1 MKIYIYKGGQSLVA
15 KSGVGSAIHHQ
26 EKMLQAAGA
35 TVTDIWKEADIV
47 QINTVLP
54 DSPLVAR
61 RARQQGKKVIYYGHS
76 TMEDFK
82 NSFIGS
88 NLAAPLF
95 KKWICHCYGLGDR
108 IITPTE
114 YSRRLLMNYGLH
126 REIYALTNGVDTDF
140 FHKTEQ
146 ARGRFRI
153 FFHIPVDKKVV
164 ISAGHL
170 IHRKGIQDF
179 LEMAKRMP
187 DVIFL
192 WFGGGNNALIPAEIK
207 KAVAEKPENVI
218 FAGFQPPKILRDAY
232 CGADAF
238 AFFSYEETEG
248 IVVLE
253 ALSCE
258 IPVIVRDIPV
268 YEGWLT
274 DGVQVRKA
282 TDLDSYEQAIRD
294 ILFRESREEVQGRT
308 RAGRSLAEKHSMKMT
323 GEKLYQIEQ
332 TLCQGEL

>member
-1 MKIYIYKGGQSLVA
+1 MKIYIYKGGRSLVA
-15 KSGVGSAIHHQ
+15 KSGVGSAIRHQ
-26 EKMLQAAGA
+26 ENMLRAAGA
-35 TVTDIWKEADIV
+35 AVTDVWKEADVV

-61 RARQQGKKVIYYGHS
+61 RARRQGKKVVYYGHS

-95 KKWICHCYGLGDR
+95 KKWICYCYRQGNV

-114 YSRRLLMNYGLH
+114 YSRKLLMGYGLH
-126 REIYALTNGVDTDF
+126 RKIYALTNGVDTDF

-146 ARGRFRI
+146 AGGRFRI
-153 FFHIPVDKKVV
+153 YFHLPVDKKVV

-170 IHRKGIQDF
+170 IHRKGIEDF
-179 LEMAKRMP
+179 LEMARRMP
-187 DVIFL
+187 DVAFL
-192 WFGGGNNALIPAEIK
+192 WFGGGNHALIPPEIK

-218 FAGFQPPKILRDAY
+218 FAGFLPPKILRDAY

-238 AFFSYEETEG
+238 AFFSHEETEG

-258 IPVIVRDIPV
+258 IPVVVRDIPV
-268 YEGWLT
+268 YEEWLT

-282 TDLDSYEQAIRD
+282 TDLDSYEQAIRG
-294 ILFRESREEVQGRT
+294 ILYEEPREEVRRRT
-308 RAGRSLAEKHSMKMT
+308 WAGRSLAEEHSMQAT

-332 TLCQGEL
+332 KLL

>member
-1 MKIYIYKGGQSLVA
+1 MKIYIYKGGLSLVA
-15 KSGVGSAIHHQ
+15 KSGVGSAIRHQ
-26 EKMLQAAGA
+26 EKMLRAAKV
-35 TVTDIWKEADIV
+35 TVTDVWKEADIV

-61 RARQQGKKVIYYGHS
+61 RARRQGKKVVYYGHS

-95 KKWICHCYGLGDR
+95 KKWIRHCYRQGDVV
-108 IITPTE
+108 ITPTE
-114 YSRRLLMNYGLH
+114 YSRKLLMKYDLH

-146 ARGRFRI
+146 AGGRFRI
-153 FFHIPVDKKVV
+153 FFHLPVDKKVV

-170 IHRKGIQDF
+170 IHRKGIEDF

-187 DVIFL
+187 DIIFL
-192 WFGGGNNALIPAEIK
+192 WFGGGNNALIPPEIK

-218 FAGFQPPKILRDAY
+218 FAGFQPSRILRDAY

-274 DGVQVRKA
+274 DGEQVRKA
-282 TDLDSYEQAIRD
+282 SDPDSYERAVRD
-294 ILFRESREEVQGRT
+294 ILYEEPREKVRCRI
-308 RAGRSLAEKHSMKMT
+308 RAGRALAEEHSMQAT

-332 TLCQGEL
+332 KLL

>member
-1 MKIYIYKGGQSLVA
+1 MKIYIYKGGLSLVA
-15 KSGVGSAIHHQ
+15 KSGVGSAIRHQ
-26 EKMLQAAGA
+26 EKMLRAVGA
-35 TVTDIWKEADIV
+35 DVTEDWKEAAIV

-54 DSPLVAR
+54 DAFLAAR
-61 RARQQGKKVIYYGHS
+61 RARRQGKKVVYYGHS

-95 KKWICHCYGLGDR
+95 KKWICHCYRQGDVV
-108 IITPTE
+108 ITPTE
-114 YSRRLLMNYGLH
+114 YSRRLLQNYDLQ
-126 REIYALTNGVDTDF
+126 REIYALTNGVDIEF

-146 ARGRFRI
+146 AGGQFRTL
-153 FFHIPVDKKVV
+153 FHIPVDKKVV

-170 IHRKGIQDF
+170 IHRKGILDF
-179 LEMAKRMP
+179 LETARRMP

-218 FAGFQPPKILRDAY
+218 FAGFIPPIILRNAY
-232 CGADAF
+232 SGADVF

-268 YEGWLT
+268 YEDWLT
-274 DGVQVRKA
+274 DGEQVRKA
-282 TDLDSYEQAIRD
+282 TDVNSYEAAIRG
-294 ILFRESREEVQGRT
+294 ILYSEPREEVLRRT
-308 RAGRSLAEKHSMKMT
+308 RAGRELAEGHSMKAT

-332 TLCQGEL
+332 KLL

>member
-1 MKIYIYKGGQSLVA
+1 MKVYIYKGGQSLVA
-15 KSGVGSAIHHQ
+15 KSGVGSAIRHQ
-26 EKMLQAAGA
+26 EKMLRAAGV
-35 TVTDIWKEADIV
+35 TVTDVWKEADVV

-61 RARQQGKKVIYYGHS
+61 RARRQGKKVVYYGHS

-95 KKWICHCYGLGDR
+95 KKWICHCYRQGDVV
-108 IITPTE
+108 ITPTE
-114 YSRRLLMNYGLH
+114 YSRELLRNYGLY
-126 REIYALTNGVDTDF
+126 RKIYALTNGVDTEF

-146 ARGRFRI
+146 ASGQFRVL
-153 FFHIPVDKKVV
+153 FHIPVDKKVV

-170 IHRKGIQDF
+170 IQRKGILDF
-179 LEMAKRMP
+179 LETARRMP
-187 DVIFL
+187 DVLFL
-192 WFGGGNNALIPAEIK
+192 WFGGGNHALIPKEIK

-218 FAGFQPPKILRDAY
+218 FAGFMPPVILRDAY
-232 CGADAF
+232 CGSDAF

-268 YEGWLT
+268 YEKWLE

-282 TDLDSYEQAIRD
+282 TDPFSYEQALREILSGEQEEEIRC
-294 ILFRESREEVQGRT
+294 RT
-308 RAGRSLAEKHSMKMT
+308 QAGRVLAEEHSMRAT
-323 GEKLYQIEQ
+323 GEKLYQIQ
-332 TLCQGEL
+332 QSLYP

>member
-15 KSGVGSAIHHQ
+15 KSGVGSAIRHQ

-35 TVTDIWKEADIV
+35 TVTDAWKEADVV

-61 RARQQGKKVIYYGHS
+61 RARRQGKKVIYYGHS

-95 KKWICHCYGLGDR
+95 KKWICHCYRQGDLV
-108 IITPTE
+108 ITPTE
-114 YSRRLLMNYGLH
+114 YSRKLLMGYGLH
-126 REIYALTNGVDTDF
+126 RKIYALTNGVDTGF

-146 ARGRFRI
+146 AGGRFRI
-153 FFHIPVDKKVV
+153 FFHLPVDKKVV

-170 IHRKGIQDF
+170 IHRKGIEDF
-179 LEMAKRMP
+179 LEMARRMP
-187 DVIFL
+187 DVVFL
-192 WFGGGNNALIPAEIK
+192 WFGDGNNALIPPEIK
-207 KAVAEKPENVI
+207 KAVAEKPANVI
-218 FAGFQPPKILRDAY
+218 FAGFLPPRILRDAY

-282 TDLDSYEQAIRD
+282 VDLDSYEQAIRG
-294 ILFRESREEVQGRT
+294 ILSEEPREEVKRRT
-308 RAGRSLAEKHSMKMT
+308 RAGRVLAEEHSMQAT
-323 GEKLYQIEQ
+323 GEKLYQIEKNI
-332 TLCQGEL
+332 CR

>member
-1 MKIYIYKGGQSLVA
+1 MA
-15 KSGVGSAIHHQ
+15 KSGVGSAIRHQ
-26 EKMLQAAGA
+26 EKMLRAAGV
-35 TVTDIWKEADIV
+35 TVTDVWKEADIV

-61 RARQQGKKVIYYGHS
+61 LARRQGKKVVYYGHS

-95 KKWICHCYGLGDR
+95 KKWICHCYRQGDLV
-108 IITPTE
+108 ITPTE
-114 YSRRLLMNYGLH
+114 YSRELLMSYDLN
-126 REIYALTNGVDTDF
+126 REVYALTNGVDTEF

-146 ARGRFRI
+146 AGGRFRI
-153 FFHIPVDKKVV
+153 FFRLPVDKKVV

-170 IHRKGIQDF
+170 IHRKGIEDF
-179 LEMAKRMP
+179 LEMARRMP
-187 DVIFL
+187 DVVFL
-192 WFGGGNNALIPAEIK
+192 WFGGGNNALITPEIK

-218 FAGFQPPKILRDAY
+218 FAGFLPPKILRDAY

-258 IPVIVRDIPV
+258 IPVVVRDIPV

-274 DGVQVRKA
+274 DGRQVRKA
-282 TDLDSYEQAIRD
+282 TNLDSYEQAIRG
-294 ILFRESREEVQGRT
+294 ILFTEPLEEVQRRT
-308 RAGRSLAEKHSMKMT
+308 RAGRILAEEHNMKVT
-323 GEKLYQIEQ
+323 GEKLYRIEKNI
-332 TLCQGEL
+332 TE